1 MKLVEMVSNERKV
14 ATNKKE
20 AQKVTQNVIDDVTQ
34 NVTDYVTDGRKLTP
48 VQSMAKLIE
57 MDLEKKNGKRR
68 KVRSR

>member
-1 MKLVEMVSNERKV
+1 LKLVEMVSNERKV

-20 AQKVTQNVIDDVTQ
+20 AQNVIDDVTQ
-34 NVTDYVTDGRKLTP
+34 NVTDDVTDGRKLTP

>member
-1 MKLVEMVSNERKV
+1 MKLAEMVSNEKKV

-20 AQKVTQNVIDDVTQ
+20 TQKVTQNVTDD
-34 NVTDYVTDGRKLTP
+34 VTDGRKLTP

-57 MDLEKKNGKRR
+57 MDLEKKNGNRR